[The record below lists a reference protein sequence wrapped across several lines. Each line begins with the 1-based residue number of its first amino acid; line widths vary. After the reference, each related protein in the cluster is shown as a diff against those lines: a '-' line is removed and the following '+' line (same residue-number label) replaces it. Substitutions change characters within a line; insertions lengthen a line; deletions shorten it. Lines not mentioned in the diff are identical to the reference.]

1 MMSIIK
7 NVETEITDVIK
18 GLGYEVESVSL
29 KPSSRPDL
37 GDYQINEAMM
47 LGKKNGENPREVA
60 IKIVDK
66 LKQLDKFTNLNV
78 AGPGFINI
86 SLSDEFISK
95 CVNDLIDIRK
105 NNIDYPKKEKILID
119 YGGANVAKELHVGH
133 LRPANIG
140 EALKR
145 LAKLL
150 GNEVLGDVHLGD
162 WGLPLG
168 LVIKEIQVHN
178 PELIYFDES
187 YKGPYPDES
196 PVTKE
201 QLAIYYPAASLKK
214 KEDPEYLK
222 DTQDITNKI
231 QSGVPGYRALWK
243 HVVETS
249 KEDIKEVYDELN
261 TEFEL
266 WYGESDADKAT
277 STVVN
282 IFKEKGLAK
291 EDDGA
296 LIVDVKKADDN
307 KEVPPILL
315 VKSNGTVGY
324 QTTEVATLYNRMKD
338 YDLDRVWY
346 VTDARQSLH
355 FLQSFRAAKM
365 AGIVPERVI
374 LEHLPFGTINGK
386 DGKPFKTRDGGVMS
400 LRKLI
405 NQVYEVTKKKINQNV
420 VKEDKVEKTARMIA
434 VDSIKYADLLPYRT
448 TDYVFDPEKFSE
460 LEGKTAPYLLYST
473 IRAKSLISKA
483 KESGLAFKQYKKLT
497 NSSERQI
504 ILLLMEMPRVLSS
517 AYQSRSLND
526 VAEYIY
532 NLTSAYNKFYSE
544 NKILT
549 EEDLDTR
556 ESWLVLSNIFLTV
569 NLTLLDT
576 LGLRVPEKM

>member
-1 MMSIIK
+1 MSIIK
-7 NVETEITDVIK
+7 GIESEITDIINSV
-18 GLGYEVESVSL
+18 GYKIDRVSL

-47 LGKKNGENPREVA
+47 LGKQAGKNPREVA
-60 IKIVDK
+60 LEIIDG
-66 LKQLDKFTNLNV
+66 LKECKAFTNLNV
-78 AGPGFINI
+78 AGPGFINL
-86 SLSDEFISK
+86 SLTDDYVVK
-95 CVNDLIDIRK
+95 LVNELKDVKK
-105 NNIDYPKKEKILID
+105 NNIDYPKKKKILID

-168 LVIKEIQVHN
+168 LVIREIKEHN
-178 PELIYFDES
+178 PNLIYFDES
-187 YKGPYPDES
+187 YTGPYPKKS

-201 QLAIYYPAASLKK
+201 DLAIYYPAASIKK
-214 KEDPEYLK
+214 KEDENYLK
-222 DTQDITNKI
+222 EAQDITNKI
-231 QSGVPGYRALWK
+231 QSGVPGYRALWR

-261 TEFEL
+261 TNFEL

-277 STVVN
+277 EKVVD
-282 IFKEKGLAK
+282 IFKEKGLARK
-291 EDDGA
+291 DDGA
-296 LIVDVKKADDN
+296 LIVDVKREDDN

-324 QTTEVATLYNRMKD
+324 QTTEIATLYNRMHD
-338 YDLDRVWY
+338 YDLDCVWY
-346 VTDARQSLH
+346 VTDARQALH

-365 AGIVPERVI
+365 AGIVPDRVV

-400 LRKLI
+400 LRALI
-405 NQVYEVTKKKINQNV
+405 DQVQSVTKKKINLNV
-420 VKEDKVEKTARMIA
+420 VAADKVDETSRMIA
-434 VDSIKYADLLPYRT
+434 IDSIKYADLLPYRT
-448 TDYVFDPEKFSE
+448 TDYVFDSEKFSD
-460 LEGKTAPYLLYST
+460 LEGKTAPYLLYSV
-473 IRAKSLISKA
+473 IRIKSLINKA
-483 KESGLAFKQYKKLT
+483 REENITFNDYKTLT
-497 NSSERQI
+497 TSSERQI
-504 ILLLMEMPRVLSS
+504 VLLLLEMPRILAG
-517 AYQSRSLND
+517 AYSSRSLND
-526 VAEYIY
+526 IAEYIY

-549 EEDLDTR
+549 EKDLAIR
-556 ESWLVLSNIFLTV
+556 ESWLVLSSVVLTV
-569 NLTLLDT
+569 NLTLLDV